1 MKKLLVISSI
11 LAILAGIILVSGGV
25 WGIYFTYQNVAR
37 EKIITPK
44 DSAIPERPVR
54 GPLTLKAQADIIRKH
69 TLRMTEGKTFAEMP
83 RQVPKL
89 NKDGSSALDAEGKAV
104 MMPNTARDIWITA
117 TTLITALNLG
127 ILTYA
132 FSGMI
137 MLFGFV
143 SIWTGVVFW
152 ALSRERQVSFLP
164 REARQS
170 RVSFKKGSLFV
181 Q

>member
-1 MKKLLVISSI
+1 MMKKLLVTSSI
-11 LAILAGIILVSGGV
+11 LATLAGIILVTGSG
-25 WGIYFTYQNVAR
+25 WGIYFTFKNVAI

-54 GPLTLKAQADIIRKH
+54 GPLTLKAQADIIREH
-69 TLRMTEGKTFAEMP
+69 TLQITDGKTFAEMP

-89 NKDGSSALDAEGKAV
+89 KENGSPVLDANGKEV
-104 MMPNTARDIWITA
+104 MVTNTARDIWITA

-152 ALSRERQVSFLP
+152 AMSRER
-164 REARQS
+164 
-170 RVSFKKGSLFV
+170 
-181 Q
+181 